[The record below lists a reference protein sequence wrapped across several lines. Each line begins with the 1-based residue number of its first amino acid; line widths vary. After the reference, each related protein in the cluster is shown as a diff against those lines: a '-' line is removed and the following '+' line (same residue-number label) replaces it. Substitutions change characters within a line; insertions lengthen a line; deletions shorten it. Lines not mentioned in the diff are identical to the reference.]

1 MTSGL
6 FGITVALSVVVSN
19 CSLKIRYWRKM
30 SGAEPRITP
39 WLKWCVSGR
48 QALALLKAPRAPW
61 VDEKAASIQVG
72 WEPEI
77 PKNSYLTKNCI
88 TEKVQKER
96 KMKKIDLFTISEIVI
111 R

>member
-1 MTSGL
+1 
-6 FGITVALSVVVSN
+6 
-19 CSLKIRYWRKM
+19 
-30 SGAEPRITP
+30 
-39 WLKWCVSGR
+39 
-48 QALALLKAPRAPW
+48 LLKAPRAPW

-96 KMKKIDLFTISEIVI
+96 KMKKIDLFTNRFHEKICENLF
-111 R
+111 RAD